1 MITDEYYIS
10 LMREIEVCKATVDD
24 IGKKLSRLNPS
35 SDNEQIAE
43 LLLSRDKWT
52 EHLNQ
57 YEEAFRKLQ

>member
-10 LMREIEVCKATVDD
+10 LMREIEVCRATLDD
-24 IGKKLSRLNPS
+24 IGKKLSRLDPS

-52 EHLNQ
+52 EHLRQ
-57 YEEAFRKLQ
+57 YEEQFQRLK